1 MLPRLLASPA
11 WEEAVSIASP
21 KAPSTP
27 LANVMML
34 MLVEISPG
42 GVLKWAVN
50 MGHGKDQGQPGAR
63 QYREIVEYHSPESL
77 AFRVAM
83 TTFQISS
90 IGKPATNPERTY
102 LRQIE

>member
-1 MLPRLLASPA
+1 
-11 WEEAVSIASP
+11 
-21 KAPSTP
+21 
-27 LANVMML
+27 ML

-42 GVLKWAVN
+42 GVLKWAVD
-50 MGHGKDQGQPGAR
+50 MGHGKDQGQPGAG

-77 AFRVAM
+77 AIRVAM

-102 LRQIE
+102 LRQVE